1 MKMGI
6 EAQRRVAVA
15 TAEGNHSY
23 GQLLASAW
31 KLSNTLLEDNLL
43 KSSVDESVEG
53 F

>member
-43 KSSVDESVEG
+43 KSSVDEAVGG